1 MYRRP
6 LRFFLRE
13 GGRLYTGYSWRDHV
27 TNEDLYGHLPKVS
40 SKIRERPMSA
50 AGHCVRHKEEEAS
63 KVMLWQ
69 LQHGQTK
76 RGRPKT
82 TYIHTLLEDTGLG
95 TVGELRTVMLDQSDW
110 RGRIHVVRVSASAQ
124 F

>member
-1 MYRRP
+1 MIRTA
-6 LRFFLRE
+6 LNI
-13 GGRLYTGYSWRDHV
+13 SWRDHL

-40 SKIRERPMSA
+40 IKIRERPMSA
-50 AGHCVRHKEEEAS
+50 AGHCVRHKEKKTS

-76 RGRPKT
+76 RGRART
-82 TYIHTLLEDTGLG
+82 TYIRTLLEDTGLA
-95 TVGELRTVMLDQSDW
+95 TIRELRTVMLHQSDW
-110 RGRIHVVRVSASAQ
+110 RGRIHVVRASASAQ

>member
-1 MYRRP
+1 M
-6 LRFFLRE
+6 
-13 GGRLYTGYSWRDHV
+13 

-82 TYIHTLLEDTGLG
+82 TYIHTLLEDTELV
-95 TVGELRTVMLDQSDW
+95 TFGELRTVMLDQSDL
-110 RGRIHVVRVSASAQ
+110 
-124 F
+124 

>member
-1 MYRRP
+1 M
-6 LRFFLRE
+6 LRIALNV
-13 GGRLYTGYSWRDHV
+13 SWRDHV

-40 SKIRERPMSA
+40 SKISERPMRA
-50 AGHCVRHKEEEAS
+50 AGHCVRHKEKEAS

-76 RGRPKT
+76 RGRPRNT
-82 TYIHTLLEDTGLG
+82 HRHTLLEDTGLG
-95 TVGELRTVMLDQSDW
+95 TFGELRTVMLDQTDW
-110 RGRIHVVRVSASAQ
+110 RGRIHVVRVNASAQ

>member
-40 SKIRERPMSA
+40 SKIRERPMRA
-50 AGHCVRHKEEEAS
+50 AGHCLRHKEKEHRRLCCGSYNTDKLREED
-63 KVMLWQ
+63 
-69 LQHGQTK
+69 
-76 RGRPKT
+76 
-82 TYIHTLLEDTGLG
+82 LEP
-95 TVGELRTVMLDQSDW
+95 RT
-110 RGRIHVVRVSASAQ
+110 HFA
-124 F
+124 